1 MDITLVR
8 VDNRL
13 IHGQILEA
21 WVPFTQA
28 SSIVVVDDE
37 VAGDFFRETVIR
49 MAVPREVE
57 VIVSGV
63 QEFAR
68 DYPYTTG
75 QGKKTIILFSTIAD
89 ACRAFSAGFKFDKL
103 NLGNVH
109 HDQSEGEKIRC
120 SSCVFLDNNDI
131 QCVVNLMDTAGVRVE
146 LQRIPQEEPVD
157 VREIMTGTSCQR
169 CR

>member
-1 MDITLVR
+1 LISMDITLVR

-21 WVPFTQA
+21 WLPFTQA
-28 SSIVVVDDE
+28 SCIVVVNDE
-37 VAGDFFRETVIR
+37 VAEDFFRETVIR
-49 MAVPREVE
+49 MAVPRDIE

-68 DYPYTTG
+68 DYTYETG
-75 QGKKTIILFSTIAD
+75 QGKKTIVLFSTIAD
-89 ACRAFSAGFKFDKL
+89 ACIAFSAGFKFNKL

-109 HDQSEGEKIRC
+109 HEHGEGEKIRC
-120 SSCVFLDNNDI
+120 SSCIFLDNNDI
-131 QCVVNLMDTAGVRVE
+131 QCVLNLMDADGVRVE

-157 VREIMTGTSCQR
+157 VRDIMPKL
-169 CR
+169 